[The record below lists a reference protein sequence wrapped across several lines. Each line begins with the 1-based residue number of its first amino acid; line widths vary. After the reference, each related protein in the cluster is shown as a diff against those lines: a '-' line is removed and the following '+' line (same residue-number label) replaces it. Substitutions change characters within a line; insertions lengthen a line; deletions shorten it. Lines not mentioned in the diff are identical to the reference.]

1 MSSSFGK
8 RLTYPLITGLVL
20 IIAAI
25 AGFIYFDRMMSEPI
39 EIKNVNID
47 TSAAL
52 KLDRLNQI
60 SKRDGITEWELSA
73 ASATLLKDENKAV
86 LNSVSVFFF
95 TEDEK
100 KIHLTSAKGILNT
113 QTHDMIFTDQVVVR
127 YQDSVLKTD
136 KLQYIKKEHIIR
148 SDTRVTLEKGLSVI
162 EADTMTTRLNDNVT
176 ILQGDVKGKFSETF
190 DLQ

>member
-86 LNSVSVFFF
+86 LNSVSVFF
-95 TEDEK
+95 
-100 KIHLTSAKGILNT
+100 
-113 QTHDMIFTDQVVVR
+113 
-127 YQDSVLKTD
+127 
-136 KLQYIKKEHIIR
+136 
-148 SDTRVTLEKGLSVI
+148 
-162 EADTMTTRLNDNVT
+162 
-176 ILQGDVKGKFSETF
+176 
-190 DLQ
+190 